1 LEVFEG
7 FERWTYRG
15 GYYGKDYFQMDWIVF
30 EPINIYSSA
39 ISGRLLTFSKE
50 FLKVTNLESS
60 KLLLFKI

>member
-1 LEVFEG
+1 
-7 FERWTYRG
+7 
-15 GYYGKDYFQMDWIVF
+15 MDWIVF